1 MGGIEGDGDIFNPK
15 NQAEFVKF
23 VKDNTDGKGVYFVMA
38 DGVGVQIVFK
48 GICWAEELED
58 MHASK
63 NIFKC
68 RLHFV
73 LLHVHCTYIVV
84 KVLLTHVHSNVHLTA
99 HLVPH
104 ELFFEFKK

>member
-48 GICWAEELED
+48 VSVGLKNLKICIPQ
-58 MHASK
+58 K
-63 NIFKC
+63 
-68 RLHFV
+68 
-73 LLHVHCTYIVV
+73 TYI
-84 KVLLTHVHSNVHLTA
+84 
-99 HLVPH
+99 
-104 ELFFEFKK
+104 

>member
-48 GICWAEELED
+48 VSVGLKNLKICMPQKTYLNVD
-58 MHASK
+58 FILYSYMYIQCGKSSSHS
-63 NIFKC
+63 
-68 RLHFV
+68 
-73 LLHVHCTYIVV
+73 CTY
-84 KVLLTHVHSNVHLTA
+84 
-99 HLVPH
+99 
-104 ELFFEFKK
+104 

>member
-63 NIFKC
+63 NIYLNVDSFC
-68 RLHFV
+68 THT
-73 LLHVHCTYIVV
+73 CTYIVV

-99 HLVPH
+99 HSVPH
-104 ELFFEFKK
+104 ELFYEFKK

>member
-48 GICWAEELED
+48 VSVGLKNLKICMLQ
-58 MHASK
+58 K
-63 NIFKC
+63 
-68 RLHFV
+68 
-73 LLHVHCTYIVV
+73 TYI
-84 KVLLTHVHSNVHLTA
+84 
-99 HLVPH
+99 
-104 ELFFEFKK
+104 

>member
-48 GICWAEELED
+48 VSVELKNLKIC
-58 MHASK
+58 MIQK
-63 NIFKC
+63 
-68 RLHFV
+68 
-73 LLHVHCTYIVV
+73 TYI
-84 KVLLTHVHSNVHLTA
+84 
-99 HLVPH
+99 
-104 ELFFEFKK
+104 

>member
-63 NIFKC
+63 NIYLNVDFI
-68 RLHFV
+68 LYSYMYI
-73 LLHVHCTYIVV
+73 HCG
-84 KVLLTHVHSNVHLTA
+84 KNSSHSCT
-99 HLVPH
+99 
-104 ELFFEFKK
+104 F

>member
-48 GICWAEELED
+48 VSVELKNLKICMLQ
-58 MHASK
+58 K
-63 NIFKC
+63 
-68 RLHFV
+68 
-73 LLHVHCTYIVV
+73 TYI
-84 KVLLTHVHSNVHLTA
+84 
-99 HLVPH
+99 
-104 ELFFEFKK
+104 

>member
-48 GICWAEELED
+48 VSVELKNLKIC
-58 MHASK
+58 MPQK
-63 NIFKC
+63 
-68 RLHFV
+68 
-73 LLHVHCTYIVV
+73 TYI
-84 KVLLTHVHSNVHLTA
+84 
-99 HLVPH
+99 
-104 ELFFEFKK
+104 

>member
-48 GICWAEELED
+48 VSVGLKNLKICMLQQ
-58 MHASK
+58 
-63 NIFKC
+63 
-68 RLHFV
+68 
-73 LLHVHCTYIVV
+73 TYI
-84 KVLLTHVHSNVHLTA
+84 
-99 HLVPH
+99 
-104 ELFFEFKK
+104 